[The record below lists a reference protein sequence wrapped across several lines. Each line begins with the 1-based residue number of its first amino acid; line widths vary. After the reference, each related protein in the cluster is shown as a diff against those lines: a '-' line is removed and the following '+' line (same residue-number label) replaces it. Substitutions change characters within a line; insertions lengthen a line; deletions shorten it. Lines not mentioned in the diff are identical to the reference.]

1 MPATLGVSGV
11 LVRKPSSRGM
21 KKRAERPFKNSET
34 QPHEMIHFMH
44 AIGALSEVR
53 RVQVWSAMGFL
64 IMSIVIIAEKPSVAE
79 DLANVLGVGKKLDT
93 HWHSDDIIITW
104 AIGHLLELK
113 FMDEYDE
120 AFKNWRK
127 TIERLPFIPTEFEYK
142 PKSGR
147 NRTQLTAI
155 KKLLKDKNVTE
166 IVNACDAAR
175 EGELIFR
182 TIVQHAKVKTPT
194 SRMWMQSMTYD
205 ALLAAFEGRKSG
217 ETYNALGDAAYCRS
231 YADWIIGM
239 NGSRVANTFL
249 PQNRR
254 ERSSNSLGR
263 VQTATLALI
272 VDHELEVL
280 SHVPLPYWQ
289 LQATFSAGDARW
301 TARWERTNHKDDPE
315 NPEKKPHRIIELAEK
330 EAIEAILQGKNP
342 FETKE
347 TSRTKTEQ
355 PPLNFDLTTLQK
367 RANGMWSWSAKRTL
381 SVAQDLYDKFKLT
394 TYPRTDSKY
403 LPEDM
408 HESVA
413 KTLDQI
419 KGQSEYTTHVD
430 RLQNEGLS
438 NAGRNFNTAKVSDH
452 YAIIPTGQVPPSNL
466 GGDHAKLYDLIVRNF
481 LASWH
486 PPSTWTVTKRTAHSS
501 GHQFIKEVE
510 SLAGAGWR
518 AVVPKKDNVPEGWG
532 SLPNNP
538 CETDLESH
546 EFSEE
551 FSKPKNRLKEASLLQ
566 LMEHAGKHI
575 EDDDLAEAMKDKGLG
590 TPATRAD
597 TIEKLLSRNYIRR
610 SRNGTISAAPH
621 GIRMIDILRRI
632 PVEWITSPELTGDME
647 ASLLA
652 VQRGTEPMESYM
664 QKIIKET
671 TIMVER
677 IREHDRSFLFA
688 NEPPL
693 GSCPVCEAN
702 VVETTLS
709 YQCEQNEGRDKGC
722 PFVFWKDTSGRWFDR
737 VTASRL
743 LEDKSLEN
751 LHGFFSQA
759 GEGYET
765 SVELKNDGKV
775 VAKGS
780 AAGAPSDDDEVL
792 CPCPVCDHGSIRITS
807 TSYACDFDD
816 CTFRGMQNIMCKR
829 PVTPVEA
836 KDIFTDGRS
845 KLLEDFTSKRNRP
858 FSAFL
863 VLEKNRVAFDFPPR
877 AAAADAKRFP
887 VVPGVVGVCPTHKAN
902 IIETETHYS
911 VEDTSSG
918 CKIHLERCVSKRDI
932 TREEAKALI
941 EERTFGP
948 VDDFLSKKT
957 GNPFAASLY
966 LKKNESVG
974 YKFAKR
980 S

>member
-1 MPATLGVSGV
+1 
-11 LVRKPSSRGM
+11 
-21 KKRAERPFKNSET
+21 
-34 QPHEMIHFMH
+34 
-44 AIGALSEVR
+44 
-53 RVQVWSAMGFL
+53 
-64 IMSIVIIAEKPSVAE
+64 MSIVIIAEKPSVAE
-79 DLANVLGVGKKLDT
+79 DLANVLGVSKKTDT
-93 HWHSDDIIITW
+93 HWHSEDIIITW
-104 AIGHLLELK
+104 AVGHLLELK

-127 TIERLPFIPTEFEYK
+127 TIDRLPYIPTEFEYK
-142 PKSGR
+142 PKGGR
-147 NRTQLTAI
+147 NKSQLTAI
-155 KKLLKDKNVTE
+155 KKLLKDKSVTE

-194 SRMWMQSMTYD
+194 SRMWMQSMTYE
-205 ALLAAFEGRKSG
+205 ALLSAFEGRKSG
-217 ETYNALGDAAYCRS
+217 ETYDALGDAAYSRS
-231 YADWIIGM
+231 HADWIIGM

-280 SHVPLPYWQ
+280 SHVPMPYWQ

-301 TARWERTNHKDDPE
+301 TARWERTDHKDDPE
-315 NPEKKPHRIIELAEK
+315 RPEMKAHRIVEQSEK
-330 EAIEAILQGKNP
+330 EAIEAILSGNGP
-342 FETKE
+342 FETEE
-347 TSRTKTEQ
+347 TKRTKTEQ

-367 RANGMWSWSAKRTL
+367 RANGLWSWSAKRTL

-394 TYPRTDSKY
+394 TYPRTDSKH

-408 HESVA
+408 HETVA
-413 KTLDQI
+413 KTLDQL
-419 KGQSEYTTHVD
+419 KVQPDYTEHIN
-430 RLQNEGLS
+430 RLQSDGLS
-438 NAGRNFNTAKVSDH
+438 NAGRNFNNSKVSDH
-452 YAIIPTGQVPPSNL
+452 YAIVPTGQTPPQNF
-466 GGDHAKLYDLIVRNF
+466 GGDHSKLYDLIVRNF

-486 PPSTWTVTKRTAHSS
+486 PPASWTVTKRTTRSN
-501 GHQFIKEVE
+501 GHQFIKEAE
-510 SLAGAGWR
+510 ALAEPGWR
-518 AVVPKKDNVPEGWG
+518 AVVTKNDKVPEGWG
-532 SLPNNP
+532 KLPSNP
-538 CETDLESH
+538 CASKLEDH
-546 EFSEE
+546 EFTEE

-575 EDDDLAEAMKDKGLG
+575 DDDELAEAMKDKGLG

-664 QKIIKET
+664 QKIIEQT
-671 TIMVER
+671 TVMVQR
-677 IREHDRSFLFA
+677 IREHDRSLLYA
-688 NEPPL
+688 NEPAL
-693 GSCPVCEAN
+693 GTCPKCN
-702 VVETTLS
+702 SSVVETTLS
-709 YQCEQNEGRDKGC
+709 YQCEMNEGRDKGC
-722 PFVFWKDTSGRWFDR
+722 SFVFWKDTSGRWFDR
-737 VTASRL
+737 TTATRL
-743 LEDKSLEN
+743 LESRTLEN

-759 GEGYET
+759 GEGYDT
-765 SVELKNDGKV
+765 SVELKDDGKV
-775 VAKGS
+775 MAKGS
-780 AAGAPSDDDEVL
+780 AAGAPTDDDEVL
-792 CPCPVCDHGSIRITS
+792 CPCPVCDHGSIRITN

-816 CTFRGMQNIMCKR
+816 CTFRGMQNVMCKR
-829 PVTPVEA
+829 PVTPSEA
-836 KDIFTDGRS
+836 KQIFIEGRS
-845 KLLEDFTSKRNRP
+845 QLLEDFTSKRNRP

-877 AAAADAKRFP
+877 EAAADAKRFP
-887 VVPGVVGVCPTHKAN
+887 VAPGVVGVCPTHKAN
-902 IIETETHYS
+902 IVETETHYT
-911 VEDTSSG
+911 VEDSSSG
-918 CKIHLERCVSKRDI
+918 CKIHLERSISKRDL
-932 TREEAKALI
+932 TREEAKSLI
-941 EERTFGP
+941 EERSFGP
-948 VDDFLSKKT
+948 VDDFTSKKT

>member
-1 MPATLGVSGV
+1 LP
-11 LVRKPSSRGM
+11 VR
-21 KKRAERPFKNSET
+21 FN
-34 QPHEMIHFMH
+34 
-44 AIGALSEVR
+44 
-53 RVQVWSAMGFL
+53 

-79 DLANVLGVGKKLDT
+79 DLANVLGVSKKTDS
-93 HWHSDDIIITW
+93 HWHSEDIIITW
-104 AIGHLLELK
+104 AVGHLLELK

-127 TIERLPFIPTEFEYK
+127 TIDRLPYIPTVFEYK
-142 PKSGR
+142 PKGGR
-147 NRTQLTAI
+147 SKTQLAAI
-155 KKLLKDKNVTE
+155 KKLLKDKSVTE

-182 TIVQHAKVKTPT
+182 TIVQYAKVKTPT

-205 ALLAAFEGRKSG
+205 ALLSAFEGRKSG
-217 ETYNALGDAAYCRS
+217 ETYDALGDAAYSRS

-289 LQATFSAGDARW
+289 LQATFSADDAQW
-301 TARWERTNHKDDPE
+301 TARWERTDHKDDPE
-315 NPEKKPHRIIELAEK
+315 HPEMKAYRIVEQAEK
-330 EAIEAILQGKNP
+330 NAIEAILSGNGP
-342 FETKE
+342 YETEE
-347 TSRTKTEQ
+347 TERTKTEQ

-367 RANGMWSWSAKRTL
+367 RANGLWSWSAKRTL
-381 SVAQDLYDKFKLT
+381 GVAQDLYDKFKLT
-394 TYPRTDSKY
+394 TYPRTDSKH

-408 HESVA
+408 HETVA
-413 KTLDQI
+413 KTLDQL
-419 KGQSEYTTHVD
+419 KGQSDYTEHIN
-430 RLQNEGLS
+430 RLQNDGLA
-438 NAGRNFNTAKVSDH
+438 NAGRNFNNSKVSDH
-452 YAIIPTGQVPPSNL
+452 YAIVPTGQTPPKNF
-466 GGDHAKLYDLIVRNF
+466 GGDHSKLYDLIVRNF

-486 PPSTWTVTKRTAHSS
+486 PPSSWTVTKRTTRVN

-510 SLAGAGWR
+510 ALAEPGWR
-518 AVVPKKDNVPEGWG
+518 AVITKNDKIPEGWG
-532 SLPNNP
+532 KLASNP
-538 CETDLESH
+538 CKSKLESH
-546 EFSEE
+546 EFTEE

-575 EDDDLAEAMKDKGLG
+575 DDDELAEAMKDKGLG

-664 QKIIKET
+664 KKIIEET
-671 TIMVER
+671 TVMVER
-677 IREHDRSFLFA
+677 IREHDRSLLYA
-688 NEPPL
+688 NEPAL
-693 GSCPVCEAN
+693 GACPKCNSSVL
-702 VVETTLS
+702 ETTLS
-709 YQCEQNEGRDKGC
+709 YQCELNEGRDKGC
-722 PFVFWKDTSGRWFDR
+722 SFVFWKDTSGRWFDR
-737 VTASRL
+737 TTATRL
-743 LEDKSLEN
+743 LENRTLEN
-751 LHGFFSQA
+751 LHGFFSLA
-759 GEGYET
+759 GEGYDT
-765 SVELKNDGKV
+765 SVELKDDGKV
-775 VAKGS
+775 MAKGS
-780 AAGAPSDDDEVL
+780 AAGAPTDDDEVL
-792 CPCPVCDHGSIRITS
+792 CPCPVCDHGSIRMTNA
-807 TSYACDFDD
+807 SYACDFDD
-816 CTFRGMQNIMCKR
+816 CTFRGMQNVMCKR
-829 PVTPVEA
+829 TVTPSEA
-836 KDIFTDGRS
+836 KDIFTKGRS
-845 KLLEDFTSKRNRP
+845 QLLEDFTSKRNRP

-863 VLEKNRVAFDFPPR
+863 VLEKNRVAFEFPPR
-877 AAAADAKRFP
+877 EAAADAKRFA
-887 VVPGVVGVCPTHKAN
+887 VAPGVVGVCPTHKAN
-902 IIETETHYS
+902 IVETETHYT
-911 VEDTSSG
+911 VEDSSTG
-918 CKIHLERCVSKRDI
+918 CKIHLERTISKRDL
-932 TREEAKALI
+932 TRGEAKVLV
-941 EERTFGP
+941 EERSFGP
-948 VDDFLSKKT
+948 VDDFTSKKT